1 MLALIYLGLAIA
13 LGDLLCRR
21 FYRFVSV
28 PHRYAAA
35 ILVGILLS
43 TWFTYLAALAFAHTT
58 EPLIWADLLFFV
70 AAAAAIFW
78 LSRKSSNVE
87 MLEPRTSG
95 RAVYDWVTV
104 AVLFISI
111 CVLLLGTLYVTKQ
124 GRIRVSGVEASDFA
138 LQSAIAQSFA
148 LGHNFPAECPYYA
161 GQPLHCDFLFYFQA
175 GNLEFL
181 GLNLAW
187 SVDVLSVLGLTSMLA
202 LVIALGEL
210 LFDSRVVGCVAAALF
225 FFPGSLAFIPFLKPQ
240 GGDTWTPIAFL
251 NQRHLASATGVF
263 LLVLGFLVDQYQK
276 RSQIRASAKHSVKA
290 DGSDQVQQRTTP
302 LTGFVMAAKN
312 MLGPSRSFIF
322 SGLLFGA
329 LPLWSTSVFIG
340 GAAVLLLLLIL
351 FPYRLQVMLLG
362 ITAAVLALPQLVF
375 LDLATGE
382 QPLFHWGAIV
392 SNPALAKFIGYI
404 GLMFGAKWPA
414 IIVALILA
422 SLFQRRFFLA
432 LCSLLLL
439 TVYAGLS
446 IKTSAGYNFLNI
458 WVSVANLFAAYG
470 LCRLWKLKNP
480 RFAGP
485 AAATLLSA
493 MTVLGGV
500 IDLLP
505 IRNSSYVE
513 VNYERDDLV
522 RWLNKNTKSNDVFLT
537 DRFVI
542 EPILLAGR
550 KIFLGGPF
558 GTCPAGPD
566 LAARE
571 SICREMYESKNPR
584 RVFELMKQTHINY
597 VAFDDGIRTE
607 GSIKNHN
614 EYLYVRYFQKFYE
627 DKENRYR
634 KLVIYKVPDSVP
646 PSAANMDLPEPAVS
660 AFQGG
665 HGSGK
670 GQFDNPHGIA
680 VDNQS
685 NIFVADTG
693 NGRIEKFSPN
703 GSFVTSIAATDPNGV
718 AVDRAG
724 NIYIAE
730 IDSKHQVQKLRP
742 NGTLIATWAPGLY
755 GPRKIAI
762 GPDDSIY
769 VVDSGRSRIV
779 KFSPDGQVLASWGSE
794 GNGDGQF
801 RGVSSIGVD
810 PINNAVY
817 VADPINSRIQ
827 VFDSDGKFLTKWSIP
842 GWGQTLGYEDLAID
856 SQTGRLYA
864 SSAHVNSILVFDLQG
879 NRVGTLTPAPP
890 DKLEGPSALALSND
904 KLLVLNTAS
913 ARVSVIDLH
922 NR

>member
-1 MLALIYLGLAIA
+1 
-13 LGDLLCRR
+13 
-21 FYRFVSV
+21 
-28 PHRYAAA
+28 
-35 ILVGILLS
+35 
-43 TWFTYLAALAFAHTT
+43 
-58 EPLIWADLLFFV
+58 
-70 AAAAAIFW
+70 
-78 LSRKSSNVE
+78 
-87 MLEPRTSG
+87 
-95 RAVYDWVTV
+95 
-104 AVLFISI
+104 
-111 CVLLLGTLYVTKQ
+111 
-124 GRIRVSGVEASDFA
+124 
-138 LQSAIAQSFA
+138 
-148 LGHNFPAECPYYA
+148 
-161 GQPLHCDFLFYFQA
+161 
-175 GNLEFL
+175 
-181 GLNLAW
+181 
-187 SVDVLSVLGLTSMLA
+187 
-202 LVIALGEL
+202 
-210 LFDSRVVGCVAAALF
+210 
-225 FFPGSLAFIPFLKPQ
+225 
-240 GGDTWTPIAFL
+240 
-251 NQRHLASATGVF
+251 
-263 LLVLGFLVDQYQK
+263 
-276 RSQIRASAKHSVKA
+276 
-290 DGSDQVQQRTTP
+290 
-302 LTGFVMAAKN
+302 
-312 MLGPSRSFIF
+312 
-322 SGLLFGA
+322 
-329 LPLWSTSVFIG
+329 
-340 GAAVLLLLLIL
+340 
-351 FPYRLQVMLLG
+351 
-362 ITAAVLALPQLVF
+362 
-375 LDLATGE
+375 
-382 QPLFHWGAIV
+382 
-392 SNPALAKFIGYI
+392 
-404 GLMFGAKWPA
+404 
-414 IIVALILA
+414 
-422 SLFQRRFFLA
+422 
-432 LCSLLLL
+432 
-439 TVYAGLS
+439 
-446 IKTSAGYNFLNI
+446 
-458 WVSVANLFAAYG
+458 
-470 LCRLWKLKNP
+470 
-480 RFAGP
+480 
-485 AAATLLSA
+485 
-493 MTVLGGV
+493 
-500 IDLLP
+500 
-505 IRNSSYVE
+505 
-513 VNYERDDLV
+513 
-522 RWLNKNTKSNDVFLT
+522 
-537 DRFVI
+537 
-542 EPILLAGR
+542 
-550 KIFLGGPF
+550 
-558 GTCPAGPD
+558 
-566 LAARE
+566 
-571 SICREMYESKNPR
+571 MYESKNPR

-614 EYLYVRYFQKFYE
+614 EYLYVGYFQKFYE

-730 IDSKHQVQKLRP
+730 IDSKHQVQKLGP